1 MLRDKLKNMVEK
13 FLFLVID
20 GARNRATPDEMSEIN
35 QFNEKLRHDGN
46 WITAAGIAGF
56 NDAIIIDN
64 RANNFSIENK
74 SLIDGPEN
82 YTGFWIIE
90 ADSQSHALEL
100 AKAASR
106 ACNRRIEIRPYLR

>member
-1 MLRDKLKNMVEK
+1 MR
-13 FLFLVID
+13 FLLFVLDIP
-20 GARNRATPDEMSEIN
+20 NNQATPEEMSQIN
-35 QFNEKLRHDGN
+35 QFNEKLQHDGN

-64 RANNFSIENK
+64 RADNFSKENK